1 MKHLPIRF
9 LNILVV
15 LAVLLPGT
23 ASAGTGL
30 ISSKRG
36 DLSSAKELAAPIGS
50 FVEAAGSPNLSSRAG
65 AAAVSGS
72 SGRGDTTSV
81 AAAAK
86 EPLDYFALGDSI
98 AAGHG
103 LMDDE
108 TPCRR
113 SALSYPYKV
122 LDTLWSKYTVSFPT
136 NPNLKTNHF
145 LACSGATAAEPSKA
159 ALAENRH
166 KWLHNQFVDM
176 MPLIRDDRLTLV
188 SITIG
193 ANDFEWLD
201 IPPVM
206 SHLWEPDDRYKG
218 WVGDVVRGCCA
229 ATYH

>member
-1 MKHLPIRF
+1 MKHFPIRF
-9 LNILVV
+9 LNFLVV
-15 LAVLLPGT
+15 LAVLSPGT

-30 ISSKRG
+30 ISSRRG
-36 DLSSAKELAAPIGS
+36 DLSPAQELATTAGN
-50 FVEAAGSPNLSSRAG
+50 FVEASASQNLSSRAG

-72 SGRGDTTSV
+72 SGRTATTSV
-81 AAAAK
+81 VAAAK

-145 LACSGATAAEPSKA
+145 LACSGATAAEPKQA
-159 ALAENRH
+159 TLAEDRH

-193 ANDFEWLD
+193 GM
-201 IPPVM
+201 I
-206 SHLWEPDDRYKG
+206 SSG
-218 WVGDVVRGCCA
+218 
-229 ATYH
+229 